1 MLVLEEALQPAI
13 AVEASKLAVV
23 IRVLDECI
31 LNECIS

>member
-13 AVEASKLAVV
+13 DVEASKLTVV
-23 IRVLDECI
+23 SRVIDECI